1 MSVQAEIT
9 EKLRRVRGLLR
20 ELKLDGVYLKRHA
33 NFAWITGGQTSVINI
48 ASDLGAVGILVTE
61 TDAFAIS
68 NSIEAPR
75 LEREAQLPGLGFEL
89 RSFPWWDDREAK
101 TVREL
106 AGGALGADFGFPDAR
121 DVSGGVTALRYELTP
136 WEVER
141 YREQGRLSAGIL
153 EETAA
158 GIRPGETE
166 SAVVGR
172 LAERL
177 WAHRMDFV
185 IAFCAADDRIGL
197 YRHPVAT
204 GAKVERR
211 AMVSVNTRRGGLI
224 VSLSRFVQFGAV
236 PAELD
241 RKYRDNVSIDCTM
254 MAATVPGRPALEA
267 FEAGLAQYRTLGYP
281 EEYQLHHQGGSI
293 GYQAR
298 DYRVTFG
305 TTEIVRENQGF
316 AWNPSITGVKSE
328 DTMLAASAGPEV
340 LSEPVTFPVLTV
352 EAGGRTFRRAAVL
365 EL

>member
-1 MSVQAEIT
+1 MSVQAEVA
-9 EKLRRVRGLLR
+9 EKLRRIRGLLR
-20 ELKLDGVYLKRHA
+20 EQKLSGIYLKKHA
-33 NFAWITGGQTSVINI
+33 NFAWITGGQTNVINI
-48 ASDLGAVGILVTE
+48 TSDLGAVGILVTE
-61 TDAFAIS
+61 SNVFAVS

-75 LEREAQLPGLGFEL
+75 LEREAQLPALGFEL
-89 RSFPWWDDREAK
+89 RPFPWWEDREVK
-101 TVREL
+101 SVREL
-106 AGGALGADFGFPDAR
+106 GGGALGADFGFPEAS
-121 DVSGGVTALRYELTP
+121 DVSGAVNALRYELTP

-141 YREQGRLSAGIL
+141 YREQGRLSAQIL
-153 EETAA
+153 EEVVA

-177 WAHRMDFV
+177 WAHRMDFA
-185 IAFCAADDRIGL
+185 IAFCAADDRIRL
-197 YRHPVAT
+197 FRHPIST

-224 VSLSRFVQFGAV
+224 VSLTRFVQFGRV
-236 PAELD
+236 PEELA

-254 MAATVPGRPALEA
+254 MAATIPGRPALEA
-267 FEAGLAQYRTLGYP
+267 FEAGLAQYRALGYP
-281 EEYQLHHQGGSI
+281 EEYKLHHQGGSI
-293 GYQAR
+293 GYQPR

-305 TTEIVRENQGF
+305 MTEIVRENQGF

-328 DTMLAASAGPEV
+328 DTMLATSAGPEL

-352 EAGGRTFRRAAVL
+352 EAGGRTFRRPAIL